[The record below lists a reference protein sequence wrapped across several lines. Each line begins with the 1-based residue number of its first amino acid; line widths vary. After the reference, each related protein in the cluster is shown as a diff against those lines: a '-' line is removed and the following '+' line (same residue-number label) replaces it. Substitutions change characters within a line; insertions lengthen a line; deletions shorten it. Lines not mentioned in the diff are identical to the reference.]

1 MSGVISSM
9 SGVISSIC
17 DVLVM
22 LISFGNLVYLIQTYK
37 SDKKER
43 LQQQEEQ
50 REYERERERK
60 QRKYIWYREIVIE
73 HGIREIDRFFV
84 ETESLLDGL
93 EPSNTDETVA
103 AFRNHLKEMQQTIPH
118 SVKVINKQLSS
129 QLCRLIEDCEDIL
142 FSYIDRFKRGTRG
155 GVSGTK
161 RQLRDKYY
169 VMISALY
176 QQSIDIDTN

>member
-1 MSGVISSM
+1 M

-73 HGIREIDRFFV
+73 HGIGEIDRFFV
-84 ETESLLDGL
+84 ETESLLDRMA
-93 EPSNTDETVA
+93 PSNIEESVA
-103 AFRNHLKEMQQTIPH
+103 AFRNHLKEIRQTIPH
-118 SVKVINKQLSS
+118 SVKVVNKQLSD
-129 QLCRLIEDCEDIL
+129 QICRLIEDCEDIL
-142 FSYIDRFKRGTRG
+142 FRYIDQYKRGTRVG
-155 GVSGTK
+155 IPGVK
-161 RQLRDKYY
+161 RQLRDKQY
-169 VMISALY
+169 VIISALY
-176 QQSIDIDTN
+176 QQSIDIETN